1 MTRLRAATCLLALVV
16 CLSGCTSL
24 APARAGGPPRDLVV
38 LVHGMGR
45 TPRSMAPLA
54 RRLGRDGYRVLTFG
68 YRSIGAT
75 LPQIGHRLAV
85 ATSRALASEPAPR
98 VHFVGHSLGGIAV
111 RWMLA
116 HERPARVGRVVL
128 LAPPN
133 QGARSA
139 DRFAPAVGWLLRPVR
154 DLRTDSGS
162 TVRRLPQDAGVP
174 VLVVRGRRD
183 GKVSAAEAHLGGAA
197 EAEVGG
203 GHTYVMMRPSA
214 MGLVEQFL
222 AADVLSAPA
231 GP

>member
-1 MTRLRAATCLLALVV
+1 MTRLRAATCLLALAG

-24 APARAGGPPRDLVV
+24 APARVDGPPRDLVV

-54 RRLGRDGYRVLTFG
+54 RRLSDDGFRVLSFG
-68 YRSIGAT
+68 YPSVGTT
-75 LPQIGHRLAV
+75 LPGIGHRLAV
-85 ATSRALASEPAPR
+85 ATSRALASEPAPS

-116 HERPARVGRVVL
+116 NERPARVGRVVL

-139 DRFAPAVGWLLRPVR
+139 DRFAPTVGWLLRPMR

-174 VLVVRGRRD
+174 LLIVRGRRD
-183 GKVSAAEAHLGGAA
+183 GKVSAAEAHLGGAD

-214 MGLVEQFL
+214 MRLVEQFL
-222 AADVLSAPA
+222 AGEALSEP
-231 GP
+231 